1 MSTPSLSK
9 SKEEK
14 DYISR
19 CTNAHKATAKRMA
32 RKRPIGNRAHVVQL
46 QEMGLDVKGFAH
58 AAELA
63 RQPAIAGTLHSKA
76 ELDEEGHLMPA
87 HKRRQLATRK
97 AAMPPSQHAELDV
110 STDLRPWDRVKTVLK
125 RARSIALTERGQTL
139 RNSSPICQLAT
150 EPWRCGSEARLSDLV
165 PDMDSAY
172 LTAERAVLH
181 VKRLDGEVLV
191 IKPPPVET
199 KEPLDPKLRPS
210 ATIKLDGEEHDPSN
224 YICIEALGQG
234 AFPPNTLSNFA
245 SGYDDVRKS
254 SENAFH
260 MRYRDQADRANPT
273 ALTTEFGGSAFP
285 GGSEKQIESSQLKK
299 PFLLNSTDPE
309 RNPEAAAFWNAH
321 GPTIIKAMWEASAR
335 RYPELAKLQKE
346 KLRGHGIFDTGF
358 AKATVHARSSQPSL
372 CTWLP

>member
-1 MSTPSLSK
+1 
-9 SKEEK
+9 
-14 DYISR
+14 
-19 CTNAHKATAKRMA
+19 
-32 RKRPIGNRAHVVQL
+32 
-46 QEMGLDVKGFAH
+46 
-58 AAELA
+58 
-63 RQPAIAGTLHSKA
+63 
-76 ELDEEGHLMPA
+76 
-87 HKRRQLATRK
+87 
-97 AAMPPSQHAELDV
+97 
-110 STDLRPWDRVKTVLK
+110 
-125 RARSIALTERGQTL
+125 
-139 RNSSPICQLAT
+139 
-150 EPWRCGSEARLSDLV
+150 
-165 PDMDSAY
+165 
-172 LTAERAVLH
+172 
-181 VKRLDGEVLV
+181 
-191 IKPPPVET
+191 
-199 KEPLDPKLRPS
+199 LRPS

-358 AKATVHARSSQPSL
+358 AKATVADGNATTMHLDDENRLKKQKDVSQDRGTFRGTSIT
-372 CTWLP
+372 CTLAFAVGDAPLEGGHHVLLSTNYDTAVVVEDSVNGMLLMGDYATVAHGNFMTQLGSGTRRFIVNAYVNSKVVVLLEKLVDDEVVESEGNSEGLSDYEMQRLRNIERNQEILRELGLA